1 MKLVIASSSIVLW
14 LSSCGSTS
22 VEPHSATAAHHAE
35 TSDAMLKDL
44 EEREFRQDP
53 TGWNTGSKKDLKYG
67 GYDPLLRR

>member
-1 MKLVIASSSIVLW
+1 
-14 LSSCGSTS
+14 
-22 VEPHSATAAHHAE
+22 
-35 TSDAMLKDL
+35 MLKDL